1 MNFANISNPIY
12 VYIYIDFLFHF
23 LYKKIVYI
31 LTIWS
36 PNLVQSCSTF
46 KTERNVEE
54 ERERGKDAIGL
65 VEIRPIHV
73 VRYISDSD
81 LCLFFRASF
90 LSSGYSLLAVT
101 FGFPM
106 LLLFQ
111 VLLFLLLLLLL
122 LLFFFFF
129 ATSFFFFPPLLC
141 PFPSLWQDEILWTRA
156 KSVSSR
162 DRSDCRFERAIKL
175 GLLLESELLGR
186 SVPQGALDGTVGVD
200 RRKCKPTCFV
210 IIDATRVRFDRISP
224 FATKQDNY
232 VKKKKNRENLGKM
245 QIIIY
250 ILAKM

>member
-1 MNFANISNPIY
+1 MS
-12 VYIYIDFLFHF
+12 L
-23 LYKKIVYI
+23 L
-31 LTIWS
+31 S
-36 PNLVQSCSTF
+36 
-46 KTERNVEE
+46 
-54 ERERGKDAIGL
+54 
-65 VEIRPIHV
+65 
-73 VRYISDSD
+73 
-81 LCLFFRASF
+81 SF
-90 LSSGYSLLAVT
+90 LSFLRILPARRNIRIPYAST
-101 FGFPM
+101 FSSSPFSSPSPSSSP
-106 LLLFQ
+106 
-111 VLLFLLLLLLL
+111 LLLLLLRHL
-122 LLFFFFF
+122 LLFLSAF
-129 ATSFFFFPPLLC
+129 LC

-250 ILAKM
+250 ILA